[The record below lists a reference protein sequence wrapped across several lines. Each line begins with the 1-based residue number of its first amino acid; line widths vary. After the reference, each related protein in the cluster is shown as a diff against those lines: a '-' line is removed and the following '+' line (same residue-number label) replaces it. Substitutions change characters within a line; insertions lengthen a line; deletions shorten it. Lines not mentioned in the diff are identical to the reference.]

1 MAQHFIFGVENQERS
16 HIQHAQVKYYLM
28 VVFFFSSICYTIH
41 NQKQDSVVR
50 VSTWG

>member
-28 VVFFFSSICYTIH
+28 VVFFFFPLYATPYTIK
-41 NQKQDSVVR
+41 NRIQ
-50 VSTWG
+50 